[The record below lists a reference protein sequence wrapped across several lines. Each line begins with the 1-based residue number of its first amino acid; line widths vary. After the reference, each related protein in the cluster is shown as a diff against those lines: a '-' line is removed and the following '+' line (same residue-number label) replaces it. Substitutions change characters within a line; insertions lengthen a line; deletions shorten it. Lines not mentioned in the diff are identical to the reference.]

1 MLHVH
6 NDNKFLAQK
15 YLISLPS
22 YYSFIGN
29 FLPKQKY
36 EPKLSLLYKTRQCSL
51 KFIFVLFLGP
61 ILFSF
66 QTFALEGVDKMLIKI
81 FNFYLIFTKFIID
94 ITLSNTNCSFNIV
107 QELSVTHFLYLSC
120 DVHQRLCIAKV
131 AKLGTL
137 FQRISPSGRFFL

>member
-51 KFIFVLFLGP
+51 KFIFVLFLGH

-81 FNFYLIFTKFIID
+81 FHFYFIFTKFIID

-107 QELSVTHFLYLSC
+107 QKLSVTRAFLYLSC
-120 DVHQRLCIAKV
+120 IVHQQMCIANI
-131 AKLGTL
+131 AKLRTYFL
-137 FQRISPSGRFFL
+137 RFC